1 MKASIQSTYGT
12 VTSLLMKQCPYICY
26 LWHVA
31 ISSVTGAVLM
41 RHKQMKEAPLA
52 LSLRVK
58 AHTHLFRYRRVLQ
71 CSMLIGEE
79 TLWM

>member
-1 MKASIQSTYGT
+1 MKASIQSTYGA

-52 LSLRVK
+52 LSVSCRVK
-58 AHTHLFRYRRVLQ
+58 AHTYTFRYCRVLAA
-71 CSMLIGEE
+71 LYVDR
-79 TLWM
+79 

>member
-1 MKASIQSTYGT
+1 MKASIQSTYDA

-41 RHKQMKEAPLA
+41 RHKQMKEAPA
-52 LSLRVK
+52 LSLS
-58 AHTHLFRYRRVLQ
+58 LSLSLMQ
-71 CSMLIGEE
+71 G
-79 TLWM
+79 

>member
-1 MKASIQSTYGT
+1 MKAYIQSTYGA

-41 RHKQMKEAPLA
+41 RHKQMKVALLA

-58 AHTHLFRYRRVLQ
+58 SHMHISFAIVEFHSAL
-71 CSMLIGEE
+71 C
-79 TLWM
+79 